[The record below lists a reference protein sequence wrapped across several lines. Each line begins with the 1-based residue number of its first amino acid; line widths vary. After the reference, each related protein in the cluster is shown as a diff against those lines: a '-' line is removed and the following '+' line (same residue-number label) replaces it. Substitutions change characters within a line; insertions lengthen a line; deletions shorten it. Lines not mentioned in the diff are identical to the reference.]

1 MEDVIW
7 LLAFFIAIRV
17 VPKVIKGIREGI
29 RQCIDMVGRAIG
41 WGVAGLILIFVIKTL
56 FI

>member
-7 LLAFFIAIRV
+7 LLAFFIAISV
-17 VPKVIKGIREGI
+17 IPKVIKGIREGV
-29 RQCIDMVGRAIG
+29 RQGIDIVGRAIG
-41 WGVAGLILIFVIKTL
+41 WGVAAVILIFVIKIL

>member
-17 VPKVIKGIREGI
+17 VPKVVKGIREGI
-29 RQCIDMVGRAIG
+29 RQGIDMVGRAIG